1 MALSVDGRL
10 MTNPIKASDDQ
21 LAKKDFLRIYGM
33 ARNPFVDQG
42 DLGLFFSG
50 AGRGEVLKQIQHLL
64 TFTHLLLL
72 VTGQEGSGKTHLCK
86 VLSNEISSDNPL
98 VISGTVG
105 MGVTEFLNQIT
116 RHYTPKKALPVTR
129 VDYEAL
135 LKNLLAE
142 LTRPQKL
149 ILLIDNAHKLDPQ
162 LVSLLVS
169 WASVAESENYSVH
182 IVLFS
187 LPQLQKTLQPHPN
200 LKNQDLLHEIQLD
213 DLGREDIKKYVNHC
227 LESTGLNNLFELN
240 SEDLDKIYNLSGG
253 DFSKVNFYA
262 HEVLFGSMS
271 TQQDS
276 NKYGIPSKH
285 LIAASVVAL
294 LLLVLVITQQLLSV
308 DDPAS
313 DEKAAVVIMD
323 DTVKPAVDIPQWD
336 SSAKPPTE
344 ASGGNEDTPT
354 TVMDIE
360 LPTVA
365 VQENESS
372 KTVASPQN
380 SLKDSQAKSNTQSNE
395 EQSPTKAEL
404 STDEKVASLNNGK
417 DKLAGTVVRNQ
428 DSSPEVKASASS
440 NIQTKAKD
448 QTKAKEVKTEKIPVA
463 DTKSVKK
470 AETKK
475 VKPSPPRKTPTKQ
488 AATKRYSGD
497 GSWFLAQSRKYYVLQ
512 VLGTSSE
519 SAART
524 FVQRHKNN
532 PQLKYFKTRHNG
544 QPWYVVSYGRY
555 STHALATAAI
565 KKLPNALQQQNP
577 WPRSLQNIQQEIRK
591 YN

>member
-1 MALSVDGRL
+1 

-42 DLGLFFSG
+42 DLGLFFAG

-72 VTGQEGSGKTHLCK
+72 VTGKEGSGKTHLCK
-86 VLSNEISSDNPL
+86 VLSNEVSGENAL

-149 ILLIDNAHKLDPQ
+149 ILLVDNAHQLDPQ

-169 WASVAESENYSVH
+169 WASVAEKENYPVH

-187 LPQLQKTLQPHPN
+187 LPQLQKTLQTHPN
-200 LKNQDLLHEIQLD
+200 LKNQELLHEVQLD
-213 DLGREDIKKYVNHC
+213 DLSREDIKKYVNHC
-227 LESTGLNNLFELN
+227 LESTGLSNLFELN
-240 SEDLDKIYNLSGG
+240 SEDLDKIYNLSVG

-271 TQQDS
+271 TRQDS

-285 LIAASVVAL
+285 LVAASVVAL

-308 DDPAS
+308 DDDSTS

-336 SSAKPPTE
+336 SSAKPP
-344 ASGGNEDTPT
+344 ANDSVDGEDTPT

-365 VQENESS
+365 VQEDESS
-372 KTVASPQN
+372 QKVASKN
-380 SLKDSQAKSNTQSNE
+380 DSQAKSNSQSNE
-395 EQSPTKAEL
+395 AQPPTKAEL
-404 STDEKVASLNNGK
+404 STSDKVAPVNNGK
-417 DKLAGTVVRNQ
+417 DKLAGTVIRNQ
-428 DSSPEVKASASS
+428 DNLAEVQVSTSSDTQTEAKAVKA
-440 NIQTKAKD
+440 
-448 QTKAKEVKTEKIPVA
+448 EKTPVA

-475 VKPSPPRKTPTKQ
+475 VKPSPPRKTPAKQ
-488 AATKRYSGD
+488 AVTKKYSGD
-497 GSWFLAQSRKYYVLQ
+497 GSWFLAQSSKYYVLQ

-524 FVQRHKNN
+524 FIQRHQKN
-532 PQLKYFKTRHNG
+532 PQLKYFKTHHNG

-555 STHALATAAI
+555 STHEVATAAI
-565 KKLPNALQQQNP
+565 KKLPNALQQQSP